1 MKTTKTNNRLLTEI
15 DLKFKTDKASN
26 DAEFFEKRIA
36 VEWLSTRQAAKFLSI
51 SPNALRILVHR
62 GRIKAFKFG
71 NRLRFRLADLRYLL
85 LQKEA

>member
-1 MKTTKTNNRLLTEI
+1 MKTATTNNRLLTEI

-26 DAEFFEKRIA
+26 DAEFFENRIA

-62 GRIKAFKFG
+62 ERVKAFKFG
-71 NRLRFRLADLRYLL
+71 ARLRFRLSDLRLL
-85 LQKEA
+85 LLKKEA